1 MEIAPMR
8 QVLKIYRVFPSI
20 RTFPVVSGHYPI
32 RINFYRNQANQ
43 VAGINDQEVIFMR
56 ISTGCTIFMCVLLFT
71 CIVAVYADDTVSVGD
86 NATDNNTAAL
96 YSTTIVSGPYYGW
109 GGSEI
114 VLPGSQGTG
123 WQSTKD
129 LIHAQAQPSSGTVLN
144 GATWKSPSDL
154 IRGQAGQ
161 AASASH
167 VYNETNNGETI
178 NGLRAGDVVTIRLPE
193 NPTTGFSWNTTLSS
207 GIMLL
212 NSTYIRDP
220 VPAGVAGSGGTHV
233 WTLLLKQSGT
243 QTFHGVYKQPWMPAS
258 ENDLTYD
265 LTFNVV
271 GLGQY

>member
-129 LIHAQAQPSSGTVLN
+129 LIHAQAQPSSGTVMN
-144 GATWKSPSDL
+144 GATWK
-154 IRGQAGQ
+154 
-161 AASASH
+161 
-167 VYNETNNGETI
+167 
-178 NGLRAGDVVTIRLPE
+178 AGDIVTIRLPE